1 MTERDDPISSGW
13 GRWRIDKW
21 TLTIKFNCHQWCR
34 MTTAPKLWHD
44 VIVASCSE
52 MNMDDASTHFSKSIW
67 KDEWNRHC
75 LLIIVHHPNRRRK
88 SERIAFSIGCQFWWR
103 STPKE
108 RLNGKKNTMHVNRQS
123 NSIKSPLNINIP
135 CEEMQTSK
143 ENRKRERHVLMHA
156 KGMDERT
163 IVYFHTHTH
172 KNTKGKEDPSYHI
185 ANMKTVNF
193 TKNTHAA

>member
-1 MTERDDPISSGW
+1 MTHQRIS
-13 GRWRIDKW
+13 
-21 TLTIKFNCHQWCR
+21 
-34 MTTAPKLWHD
+34 
-44 VIVASCSE
+44 
-52 MNMDDASTHFSKSIW
+52 
-67 KDEWNRHC
+67 
-75 LLIIVHHPNRRRK
+75 PNRFGK
-88 SERIAFSIGCQFWWR
+88 MNGIVIASLLSCIIQIDGGRVKESHSPLDVNFDGDR
-103 STPKE
+103 PKK

-123 NSIKSPLNINIP
+123 NSIKSPLNININIP